1 MILIYLIVI
10 LLAGA
15 FLAWITGKINHVLP
29 RIISLTVLSVDL
41 IIVLHYL
48 QSATL
53 GKDWLVDVK
62 LEWIP
67 ALGISLH
74 LALDGL
80 SLVLLILTF
89 FLGIIS
95 VIISWKEID
104 SKTGF
109 FHFNLLLILAGIT
122 GVFLSLD
129 LFLFYFFW
137 ELMLVPMYFLIGIWG
152 HENRTAASNKF
163 FLYTQASGLLMFIA
177 IIALYF
183 VHGKATGIYSFDYL
197 QLLGTKMP
205 TSTAMLIMLGFLAA
219 FLVKLPVVP
228 LHNWLPD
235 AHTEAPTAGSLILA
249 ALLLKTGAYG
259 LLRFIV
265 PLFPSEAV
273 TFAPVGMLL
282 GVIGILYGAK
292 LAFAQ
297 TDLKRLVAYTS
308 VSHMGFVILGVFS
321 FNEIAYQGVVIQ
333 MIAHGIS
340 TGALFIL
347 VGQLYERVHTRDI
360 NKMGGLWEKVPVMGA
375 IGLIFSMA
383 SLGLPGLGNFIAEL
397 LILIGAFK
405 ANILMS
411 CLASLG
417 LIAATLYS
425 LRIVQKVFLGNKNTD
440 WKMNDMTLRE
450 KVVSASLV
458 IAILWLGLF
467 PKPVL
472 EAAKPALLKTLKNQK
487 EMTFLYSPP
496 TPSLLRKEGAIH
508 RYAEHYKSI
517 QRNRSIFTFHYIVLR
532 TENKTYLK
540 GSDSLIISEPLSR
553 NLPSL
558 RSREGMGVSMYERKE
573 MPDRKDVSKWHPPV
587 RSGGPTYCLWISN
600 YIL

>member
-15 FLAWITGKINHVLP
+15 FLAWTTGKQNPVWP
-29 RIISLTVLSVDL
+29 RIISLATLSADL
-41 IIVLHYL
+41 IIILFYVLK
-48 QSATL
+48 SAPSD
-53 GKDWLVDVK
+53 KDWLIDIK
-62 LEWIP
+62 YNWIP
-67 ALGISLH
+67 QFGISLH

-104 SKTGF
+104 SKVGF

-163 FLYTQASGLLMFIA
+163 FLYTQASGLLMFIS

-183 VHGKATGIYSFDYL
+183 VHGHSTGIYTFDYL
-197 QLLGTKMP
+197 QLLGTGMP
-205 TSTAMLIMLGFLAA
+205 ASTALLIMLGFLAA

-265 PLFPSEAV
+265 PLFPSAAV
-273 TFAPVGMLL
+273 AFAPIGMIL
-282 GVIGILYGAK
+282 GVVGILYGAK

-347 VGQLYERVHTRDI
+347 VGQLYERIHTRDI
-360 NKMGGLWEKVPVMGA
+360 NKMGGLWEKAPVMGA
-375 IGLIFSMA
+375 IGLVFSMA

-417 LIAATLYS
+417 LIAATIYS

-440 WKMNDMTLRE
+440 WKMNDLTIRE
-450 KVVSASLV
+450 KIVSAALV

-467 PKPVL
+467 PQPVL
-472 EAAKPALLKTLKNQK
+472 DTAKPSLLKTLKNQK
-487 EMTFLYSPP
+487 EITYKDPGNNNYNNEKILCVPSIGRQRLADGAAC
-496 TPSLLRKEGAIH
+496 TPLCAFVVKNSLFKHEGTLSKTQSNTKEKQD
-508 RYAEHYKSI
+508 Y
-517 QRNRSIFTFHYIVLR
+517 
-532 TENKTYLK
+532 
-540 GSDSLIISEPLSR
+540 
-553 NLPSL
+553 
-558 RSREGMGVSMYERKE
+558 
-573 MPDRKDVSKWHPPV
+573 
-587 RSGGPTYCLWISN
+587 
-600 YIL
+600 

>member
-15 FLAWITGKINHVLP
+15 LLAGVTGKKNPVWP
-29 RIISLTVLSVDL
+29 RIISLVVLSVDL
-41 IIVLHYL
+41 LIIIVFSLR
-48 QSATL
+48 SVPS
-53 GKDWLVDVK
+53 GKDWMIDFK
-62 LEWIP
+62 LDWIP
-67 ALGISLH
+67 AFGISLH

-80 SLVLLILTF
+80 SLIMLILTF

-95 VIISWKEID
+95 VIISWKEIT
-104 SKTGF
+104 SKVNF
-109 FHFNLLLILAGIT
+109 FHFNLLMILAGIT

-177 IIALYF
+177 IITLYF
-183 VHGKATGIYSFDYL
+183 VHGHATGLYTFDYL
-197 QLLGTKMP
+197 QLLGTEMP
-205 TSTAMLIMLGFLAA
+205 ASTAFLIMLGFLAA

-265 PLFPSEAV
+265 PLFPSASL
-273 TFAPVGMLL
+273 TFAPFGMLL

-308 VSHMGFVILGVFS
+308 VSHMGFVILGVFA
-321 FNEIAYQGVVIQ
+321 FNELAYQGVVIQ
-333 MIAHGIS
+333 MVAHGIS

-347 VGQLYERVHTRDI
+347 VGQLHERIHTRDV
-360 NKMGGLWEKVPVMGA
+360 NKMGGLWEKVPVMGG

-397 LILIGAFK
+397 LILMGTFK
-405 ANILMS
+405 ASILMA

-417 LIAATLYS
+417 LIAATIYS

-440 WKMNDMTLRE
+440 WKIDDLTLRE
-450 KVVSASLV
+450 KVVSALLV
-458 IAILWLGLF
+458 IAIVWLGLF
-467 PKPVL
+467 PQPVL
-472 EAAKPALLKTLKNQK
+472 NTAKPALLKTLDKQK
-487 EMTFLYSPP
+487 EVSFQIQT
-496 TPSLLRKEGAIH
+496 G
-508 RYAEHYKSI
+508 KS
-517 QRNRSIFTFHYIVLR
+517 
-532 TENKTYLK
+532 
-540 GSDSLIISEPLSR
+540 SDSSIYLLPPSQPSPTGEGGYNPQLKIEAEMEVIIS
-553 NLPSL
+553 PSGEI
-558 RSREGMGVSMYERKE
+558 RKGVKNSIKFII
-573 MPDRKDVSKWHPPV
+573 
-587 RSGGPTYCLWISN
+587 CI
-600 YIL
+600 

>member
-15 FLAWITGKINHVLP
+15 FLAWITGKRNPVLP
-29 RIISLTVLSVDL
+29 RIISLVALCSDL
-41 IIVLHYL
+41 IIIILYVL
-48 QSATL
+48 QSTPSD
-53 GKDWLVDVK
+53 KDWLIDIK

-67 ALGISLH
+67 QFGISLH

-80 SLVLLILTF
+80 SLVMLILTF

-95 VIISWKEID
+95 VIISWKEIE
-104 SKTGF
+104 SKVGF

-122 GVFLSLD
+122 GVFISLD

-177 IIALYF
+177 IITLYF
-183 VHGKATGIYSFDYL
+183 VHGRSTGLYTFDYL
-197 QLLGTKMP
+197 QLLGTEMP
-205 TSTAMLIMLGFLAA
+205 ASTAFLIMLGFLAA

-235 AHTEAPTAGSLILA
+235 AHTEAPTAGSVILA

-265 PLFPSEAV
+265 PLFPSASV
-273 TFAPVGMLL
+273 TFAPIGMLL

-347 VGQLYERVHTRDI
+347 VGQLHERIHTRDI
-360 NKMGGLWEKVPVMGA
+360 NKMGGLWEKAPVMGA
-375 IGLIFSMA
+375 IGLVFSMA

-417 LIAATLYS
+417 LIAATIYS

-440 WKMNDMTLRE
+440 WKMNDLTLRE
-450 KVVSASLV
+450 KAVSALLV

-467 PKPVL
+467 PQPVL
-472 EAAKPALLKTLKNQK
+472 NTAKPALLKTLLKQK
-487 EMTFLYSPP
+487 EITFQNS
-496 TPSLLRKEGAIH
+496 AF
-508 RYAEHYKSI
+508 
-517 QRNRSIFTFHYIVLR
+517 N
-532 TENKTYLK
+532 
-540 GSDSLIISEPLSR
+540 
-553 NLPSL
+553 
-558 RSREGMGVSMYERKE
+558 
-573 MPDRKDVSKWHPPV
+573 
-587 RSGGPTYCLWISN
+587 SGDPFLF
-600 YIL
+600 L

>member
-15 FLAWITGKINHVLP
+15 FLAWFTGKRNPVWS
-29 RIISLTVLSVDL
+29 RIISLAVLSIDL
-41 IIVLHYL
+41 ILILWFAL
-48 QSATL
+48 NTSGM
-53 GKDWLVDVK
+53 GKSWLANVRLD
-62 LEWIP
+62 WIP

-80 SLVLLILTF
+80 SLVMLILTF

-104 SKTGF
+104 TRVGF

-163 FLYTQASGLLMFIA
+163 FLYTQASGLLMFIS
-177 IIALYF
+177 IISLYF
-183 VHGKATGIYSFDYL
+183 INGNSTGIYSFDYL
-197 QLLGTKMP
+197 QLIGTSMSP
-205 TSTAMLIMLGFLAA
+205 SAAFLIMLGFLAA

-259 LLRFIV
+259 LIRFII
-265 PLFPSEAV
+265 PLFPTASV
-273 TFAPVGMLL
+273 TFAPIGMLL
-282 GVIGILYGAK
+282 GVVGILYGAK

-321 FNEIAYQGVVIQ
+321 FNELAYQGVIVQ

-340 TGALFIL
+340 TGALFVL
-347 VGQLYERVHTRDI
+347 VGQLSERIHTRDI
-360 NKMGGLWEKVPVMGA
+360 NKMGGLWDTVPVMGA
-375 IGLIFSMA
+375 MGLIFSMA

-397 LILIGAFK
+397 LILLGAFK
-405 ANILMS
+405 ANVLWS
-411 CLASLG
+411 VLATLG
-417 LIAATLYS
+417 LIAATIYS
-425 LRIVQKVFLGNKNTD
+425 LRIVQKVFFGHKNVA
-440 WKMNDMTLRE
+440 WKMDDLTVRE
-450 KVVSASLV
+450 KVVSAALV
-458 IAILWLGLF
+458 LAIVWLGLF

-472 EAAKPALLKTLKNQK
+472 DTARPAIQKTLNNIK
-487 EMTFLYSPP
+487 E
-496 TPSLLRKEGAIH
+496 
-508 RYAEHYKSI
+508 
-517 QRNRSIFTFHYIVLR
+517 
-532 TENKTYLK
+532 
-540 GSDSLIISEPLSR
+540 ISFQ
-553 NLPSL
+553 NLPSYL
-558 RSREGMGVSMYERKE
+558 QKNSVKLCVTSVELCETKKELTQSCTDLLPAGREAQMTTGE
-573 MPDRKDVSKWHPPV
+573 
-587 RSGGPTYCLWISN
+587 
-600 YIL
+600 

>member
-1 MILIYLIVI
+1 MILIFIIVI

-15 FLAWITGKINHVLP
+15 FLAWITGKQNPVLP
-29 RIISLTVLSVDL
+29 RIISLMTLTIDL
-41 IIVLHYL
+41 IIIMLYVFR
-48 QSATL
+48 SIPSD
-53 GKDWLVDVK
+53 KDWLIDIK
-62 LEWIP
+62 LNWIP
-67 ALGISLH
+67 EFGISLH

-80 SLVLLILTF
+80 SLVMLILTF
-89 FLGIIS
+89 FLGIIA

-104 SKTGF
+104 SKVGF

-177 IIALYF
+177 IITLFF
-183 VHGKATGIYSFDYL
+183 VHGQLTGLYTFDYL
-197 QLLGTKMP
+197 QLLGTEMP
-205 TSTAMLIMLGFLAA
+205 SSTALLVMLGFLAA

-265 PLFPSEAV
+265 PLFPSASV
-273 TFAPVGMLL
+273 IFAPIGMLL
-282 GVIGILYGAK
+282 GVAGILYGAK

-308 VSHMGFVILGVFS
+308 VSHMGFIILGVFS
-321 FNEIAYQGVVIQ
+321 FNELAYQGVVIQ

-347 VGQLYERVHTRDI
+347 VGQLYERIHTRDI
-360 NKMGGLWEKVPVMGA
+360 NKMGGLWEKAPVMGA

-417 LIAATLYS
+417 LTAATIYS
-425 LRIVQKVFLGNKNTD
+425 LRIVQKVFFGNKNTD
-440 WKMNDMTLRE
+440 LKMADLTLRE
-450 KVVSASLV
+450 KIVSASLV

-467 PKPVL
+467 PQPVL
-472 EAAKPALLKTLKNQK
+472 DTTKPALLKTLKNQT
-487 EMTFLYSPP
+487 EITFRVRTPQPP
-496 TPSLLRKEGAIH
+496 QGGAD
-508 RYAEHYKSI
+508 
-517 QRNRSIFTFHYIVLR
+517 T
-532 TENKTYLK
+532 
-540 GSDSLIISEPLSR
+540 
-553 NLPSL
+553 LPSSKIHL
-558 RSREGMGVSMYERKE
+558 ESVSIHPNGGLILDSQLILPPGQRINPPLGGLGGTNSRLM
-573 MPDRKDVSKWHPPV
+573 
-587 RSGGPTYCLWISN
+587 N
-600 YIL
+600 YIKI

>member
-1 MILIYLIVI
+1 MILIFIIVI

-15 FLAWITGKINHVLP
+15 FLAWITGKQNPVWP
-29 RIISLTVLSVDL
+29 RMISLIALTIDL
-41 IIVLHYL
+41 IIIMLYVFR
-48 QSATL
+48 SIPSD
-53 GKDWLVDVK
+53 KDWLIDIK
-62 LEWIP
+62 LNWIP
-67 ALGISLH
+67 EFGISLH

-80 SLVLLILTF
+80 SLVMLILTF
-89 FLGIIS
+89 FLGIIA

-104 SKTGF
+104 SKVGF

-177 IIALYF
+177 IITLFF
-183 VHGKATGIYSFDYL
+183 VHGQLTGLYTFDYL
-197 QLLGTKMP
+197 QLLGTEMP
-205 TSTAMLIMLGFLAA
+205 SSTALLVMLGFLAA

-265 PLFPSEAV
+265 PLFPSASV
-273 TFAPVGMLL
+273 IFAPIGMLL
-282 GVIGILYGAK
+282 GVAGILYGAK

-321 FNEIAYQGVVIQ
+321 FNELAYQGVVIQ

-347 VGQLYERVHTRDI
+347 VGQLYERIHTRDI
-360 NKMGGLWEKVPVMGA
+360 NKMGGLWEKAPVMGA

-417 LIAATLYS
+417 LTAATIYS
-425 LRIVQKVFLGNKNTD
+425 LRIVQKVFFGNKNTD
-440 WKMNDMTLRE
+440 LKMADLTLRE
-450 KVVSASLV
+450 KIVSASLV

-467 PKPVL
+467 PQPVL
-472 EAAKPALLKTLKNQK
+472 DTTKPALLKTLKNQT
-487 EMTFLYSPP
+487 EITFRVRTPQPP
-496 TPSLLRKEGAIH
+496 QGGAD
-508 RYAEHYKSI
+508 
-517 QRNRSIFTFHYIVLR
+517 T
-532 TENKTYLK
+532 
-540 GSDSLIISEPLSR
+540 
-553 NLPSL
+553 LPSSKIHL
-558 RSREGMGVSMYERKE
+558 ESVSIHPNGGLILDSQLILPPGQRINPPLGGLGGTNSRLM
-573 MPDRKDVSKWHPPV
+573 
-587 RSGGPTYCLWISN
+587 N
-600 YIL
+600 YIKI

>member
-1 MILIYLIVI
+1 MILVFLIVI
-10 LLAGA
+10 LLTGA
-15 FLAWITGKINHVLP
+15 FLALIAGRWNPVWP
-29 RIISLTVLSVDL
+29 RIISLAAVGIDL
-41 IIVLHYL
+41 ILILIYASQPV
-48 QSATL
+48 SPDN
-53 GKDWLVDVK
+53 KWLIDFK
-62 LEWIP
+62 LKWIP
-67 ALGISLH
+67 EFGISLH

-80 SLVLLILTF
+80 SLLMLILTF

-95 VIISWKEID
+95 VIISWKEIN
-104 SKTGF
+104 SKVGF
-109 FHFNLLLILAGIT
+109 FHFNLLLILAGII

-163 FLYTQASGLLMFIA
+163 FLYTQASGLLMFIS
-177 IIALYF
+177 ILALYF
-183 VHGKATGIYSFDYL
+183 LHGHSTGSYTFDYM
-197 QLLGTKMP
+197 QLLGTEMSA
-205 TSTAMLIMLGFLAA
+205 STGLLIMSGFLAA

-265 PLFPSEAV
+265 PLFPSASI
-273 TFAPVGMLL
+273 TFAPIGMLL

-321 FNEIAYQGVVIQ
+321 FNELAYQGVVMQ

-347 VGQLYERVHTRDI
+347 VGQLYERIHTRDL
-360 NKMGGLWEKVPVMGA
+360 NKMGGLWEKAPVMGA

-397 LILIGAFK
+397 LILIGVFK
-405 ANILMS
+405 ASILMS

-417 LIAATLYS
+417 LIAATIYS
-425 LRIVQKVFLGNKNTD
+425 LRIVQKVFLGYKNSD
-440 WKMNDMTLRE
+440 WEMNDLNLRE
-450 KVVSASLV
+450 IIVSALLV
-458 IAILWLGLF
+458 LIIVGLGIF
-467 PKPVL
+467 PRPVFKT
-472 EAAKPALLKTLKNQK
+472 AKPALLKTLEVQK
-487 EMTFLYSPP
+487 E
-496 TPSLLRKEGAIH
+496 K
-508 RYAEHYKSI
+508 
-517 QRNRSIFTFHYIVLR
+517 
-532 TENKTYLK
+532 
-540 GSDSLIISEPLSR
+540 PLQDQ
-553 NLPSL
+553 
-558 RSREGMGVSMYERKE
+558 GVSKNETPGKNI
-573 MPDRKDVSKWHPPV
+573 SFFQ
-587 RSGGPTYCLWISN
+587 ISN
-600 YIL
+600 YRIKQ